1 MALLEEQR
9 TLASFLT
16 LVTLQDYL
24 NHFETPEFVRETK
37 LKKTTTMSYVGYK
50 PTPFYFI
57 RTHLNKP
64 GNIWFD
70 PIITDRMFTTI
81 TADQKLMLK
90 LWLM

>member
-1 MALLEEQR
+1 
-9 TLASFLT
+9 
-16 LVTLQDYL
+16 
-24 NHFETPEFVRETK
+24 
-37 LKKTTTMSYVGYK
+37 MSYVGYK

-81 TADQKLMLK
+81 MADQKLMLK